1 MVVKSATSFSEEALP
16 VIWSDGVLAV
26 LRGSKLFWGL
36 WGFTWLNFDEGGG
49 VSRYSIVAD

>member
-36 WGFTWLNFDEGGG
+36 WGFAWLNFDEGGG

>member
-1 MVVKSATSFSEEALP
+1 VVKFDASLSEAELP
-16 VIWSDGVLAV
+16 VIWRDGVLAV

-49 VSRYSIVAD
+49 TSRYSIVAE

>member
-1 MVVKSATSFSEEALP
+1 VVKCAASFSEEALL
-16 VIWSDGVLAV
+16 VISSDGVLAV

-49 VSRYSIVAD
+49 VSRYSIIAD